1 MITLNCN
8 KTGLEFQAKSKRSKN
23 HPLVSAILSE
33 ANKDGVYS
41 QVKNACDIVSEQ
53 EMNEE
58 DAIEFLNAV
67 LKEKSSSRLDEIF
80 EEKRKWK
87 ELWKSRKSESFTNNE
102 DEEDAD
108 MESRNYKSNFTENF
122 GGNFE

>member
-1 MITLNCN
+1 MITVICS

-23 HPLVSAILSE
+23 HPLVSAILSD

-87 ELWKSRKSESFTNNE
+87 ELWKSRASESFANDE

-108 MESRNYKSNFTENF
+108 MKSRSYKSNFIENF
-122 GGNFE
+122 AGDFE

>member
-1 MITLNCN
+1 MITVICS
-8 KTGLEFQAKSKRSKN
+8 KTGLAFEAKSKRSKN
-23 HPLVSAILSE
+23 HPLVSAILSD

-87 ELWKSRKSESFTNNE
+87 ELWKSRKSEIFTNDE

-108 MESRNYKSNFTENF
+108 MKSRNYKSNFTENF

>member
-1 MITLNCN
+1 MITVICS
-8 KTGLEFQAKSKRSKN
+8 KTGLAFEAKSKRSKN
-23 HPLVSAILSE
+23 HPLVSAILSD